1 MTFFFFLSG
10 FLGLVSILVSLSAII
25 FLLGF
30 LLLPI
35 VKGAPFV
42 PSEMKTVEKMVE
54 IANIKPGERVVDLG
68 SGEGRMLIAVA
79 KKGVE
84 AHGYEINPLL
94 VWWARRNIKNAGLQ
108 GKAFVHWKSFW
119 GIDYASFDVVLL
131 FGIFYI
137 MRRLEKKL
145 RKELKPGARV
155 ISNAFTFPSWVSEK
169 SESGV
174 HLYKVSSSKLNAIEI
189 HSIF

>member
-10 FLGLVSILVSLSAII
+10 FFGLVSLLVSLSAII

-30 LLLPI
+30 LLFPI

-42 PSEMKTVEKMVE
+42 PSEMKTVEKMVGL
-54 IANIKPGERVVDLG
+54 AKVRHGERVVDLG
-68 SGEGRMLIAVA
+68 SGDGRFLIAVA
-79 KKGVE
+79 QKGIE

-94 VWWARRNIKNAGLQ
+94 VWWARRRIRKAGME
-108 GKAFVHWKSFW
+108 KRAFVHWKSFW
-119 GIDYASFDVVLL
+119 RVDYSSFDVVLI

-145 RKELKPGARV
+145 RNELKRGARV
-155 ISNAFTFPSWVSEK
+155 VSNAFNFPTWVPERK
-169 SESGV
+169 EQEV
-174 HLYKVSSSKLNAIEI
+174 YLYRKE
-189 HSIF
+189 